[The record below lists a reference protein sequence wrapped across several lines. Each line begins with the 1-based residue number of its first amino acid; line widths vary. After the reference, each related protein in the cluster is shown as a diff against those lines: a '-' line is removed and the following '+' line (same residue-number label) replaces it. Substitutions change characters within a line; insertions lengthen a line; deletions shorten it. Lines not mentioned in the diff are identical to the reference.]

1 MFFEITS
8 PRDWSRDNMHVRALI
23 RVMPL
28 IERDTNMCTWFLT
41 PYSRKLV
48 TS

>member
-23 RVMPL
+23 RVIKLPL
-28 IERDTNMCTWFLT
+28 IELQTRAHGFT